1 MQVVVETERLLL
13 RRFTEADAE
22 ALLRM
27 ESDPDVLRH
36 IGRKPLAD
44 AEAYRQHIRSSL
56 LPYYDRPEGYGAWAI
71 IEKASREFVGGC
83 SLRPALNYRFAAEM
97 AYGPDEVE
105 LGYGLRKPSWGRGYA
120 TELARALIQR
130 AFTELAAA
138 CVVAC
143 VTLGNVASIRVVEKA
158 GLRRAGEPVYLPGED
173 QPSVKYALPK
183 AQFLHERREA
193 SHKGL
198 IPSIPGKKPVV
209 EKDADEE
216 KGSHP

>member
-1 MQVVVETERLLL
+1 MRVVVETERLLL

-44 AEAYRQHIRSSL
+44 AEAYRRHIRASL
-56 LPYYDRPEGYGAWAI
+56 LPSYDRPEGCGVWAI
-71 IEKASREFVGGC
+71 IEKMSREFVGGC
-83 SLRPALNYRFAAEM
+83 SLRPAMNYRFAAEM
-97 AYGPDEVE
+97 AYGPDEAE

-120 TELARALIQR
+120 TELAVALIQR
-130 AFTELAAA
+130 AFTELGAA

-143 VTLGNVASIRVVEKA
+143 VMVGNVASIRVVEKA
-158 GLRRAGEPVYLPGED
+158 GLRRAGEPVCLPGED
-173 QPSVKYALPK
+173 QPSVKYALTK
-183 AQFLHERREA
+183 DQFLHKRQEA
-193 SHKGL
+193 FYRGL
-198 IPSIPGKKPVV
+198 IPSTPGKRPVV